1 MQKKDYQKLSECPF
15 CGGEVELDFVGEEFY
30 MVRCDKC
37 ASATSFAKEYED
49 GTAGDSTKAETVEA
63 WNRRVDNGKV

>member
-1 MQKKDYQKLSECPF
+1 MAEKLRECPF

-37 ASATSFAKEYED
+37 ASAMACAKELE
-49 GTAGDSTKAETVEA
+49 GGAAEDSTKAETVEA
-63 WNRRVDNGKV
+63 WNRRVDNEETL

>member
-1 MQKKDYQKLSECPF
+1 MQKKDYQKLRECPF

-37 ASATSFAKEYED
+37 ASATSFAKVLED

-63 WNRRVDNGKV
+63 WNRRVCN

>member
-1 MQKKDYQKLSECPF
+1 MQKKDYQKLRECPF
-15 CGGEVELDFVGEEFY
+15 CGGEVELDFVGEDFY

-37 ASATSFAKEYED
+37 ASATSFAKVLED
-49 GTAGDSTKAETVEA
+49 GTAEDSTKEETVEA

>member
-1 MQKKDYQKLSECPF
+1 MQKKDYQKLRECPF

-37 ASATSFAKEYED
+37 ASATSFAKVFED
-49 GTAGDSTKAETVEA
+49 GTAEDSTKAETIMA
-63 WNRRVDNGKV
+63 WNRRADNGK